1 MSLHIVYGPPMSG
14 KTVNA
19 KGIMKLL
26 SCDAV
31 FDWQEQ
37 LCIIR
42 SIERGL
48 NVLVLSHEK
57 NPPVFKGSGLSGL
70 FDGATA
76 TSIEIIRHVM
86 ADEWKRESGRDV
98 ESGTK
103 FQIIRQ
109 VSLFHHGWN
118 FSEPVR
124 NGRSIAKFNS
134 RKEAEGWIKD
144 HQFVKDHHDVIRSV
158 NYKVKPFFNTDPIT
172 SK

>member
-1 MSLHIVYGPPMSG
+1 
-14 KTVNA
+14 
-19 KGIMKLL
+19 MKLIG
-26 SCDAV
+26 CDAV
-31 FDWQEQ
+31 YDWQEQ

-42 SIERGL
+42 AIERGL

-57 NPPVFKGSGLSGL
+57 NPLVFKGSGLSGL

-76 TSIEIIRHVM
+76 TSIEVIRHVM
-86 ADEWKRESGRDV
+86 ADEWKREARRDA

-134 RKEAEGWIKD
+134 RKEAEGWVKD
-144 HQFVKDHHDVIRSV
+144 HPFVKDPNDAIRSV
-158 NYKVKPFFNTDPIT
+158 NYKIKPFFNADTQT
-172 SK
+172 LK

>member
-1 MSLHIVYGPPMSG
+1 MSG
-14 KTVNA
+14 KTLNE

-26 SCDAV
+26 SCDV
-31 FDWQEQ
+31 VYDWQEQ

-42 SIERGL
+42 AIERGL
-48 NVLVLSHEK
+48 NVLVLSYEK
-57 NPPVFKGSGLSGL
+57 NPSIFKGSGLSGL

-76 TSIEIIRHVM
+76 TSIEVIRHVM
-86 ADEWKRESGRDV
+86 ADEWKESSRRDV
-98 ESGTK
+98 ESPMRGVERGTK

-109 VSLFHHGWN
+109 VSLFHKGWN

-134 RKEAEGWIKD
+134 REEAEGWVKD
-144 HQFVKDHHDVIRSV
+144 HPFVKDPNDAIRSI
-158 NYKVKPFFNTDPIT
+158 NYKIKHFFNADTNT